1 MGTIKKINVNG
12 IEYDLAGS
20 GGAMIN
26 VTYSELVSLIG
37 SSSLVQGNKYRITDY
52 VTEFKSWKS
61 AGHQFDIVV
70 EAITEDRISD
80 KASAMLHDGD
90 IYFKNSRLSAWQI
103 WYDINNDTSLFH
115 EAKEGG
121 KGSIYRMI
129 DEFGNDVFYD
139 FKNLLTP
146 MTSEDNPNISSDTLD
161 FYTFSVK
168 DGSTVKDA
176 SLGLDK
182 VSVFN
187 NKITITKT
195 LNKVPSIFKNSVIS
209 IDKPLI
215 GGQIYNNVISGGLRV
230 LCNNMGDVNSNIIS
244 TYCNV
249 IKNNLSSFY
258 KNTITMTSTSV
269 NINGVIIGCS
279 LIGNF
284 SNVTVEGNISY
295 SFITADGSL
304 VKTINPFTLG

>member
-80 KASAMLHDGD
+80 
-90 IYFKNSRLSAWQI
+90 
-103 WYDINNDTSLFH
+103 NDTSLFH

-187 NKITITKT
+187 NKITITKS

-230 LCNNMGDVNSNIIS
+230 LCNTMGDVYSNIIS